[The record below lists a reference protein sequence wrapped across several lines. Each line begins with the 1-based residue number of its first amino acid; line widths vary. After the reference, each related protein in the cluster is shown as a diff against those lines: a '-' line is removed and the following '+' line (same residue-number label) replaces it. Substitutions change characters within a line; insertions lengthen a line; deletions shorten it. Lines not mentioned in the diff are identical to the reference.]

1 MYVSASVLL
10 VVWGFVRTR
19 SAVCTVCTR
28 YLSGGTCHL
37 CMISRFSIPL
47 ESYKENSA
55 LWTLSAKRKEQLPCY
70 YGPVTNVSRM

>member
-1 MYVSASVLL
+1 MYRRRYYWLYGALSVPGRLY
-10 VVWGFVRTR
+10 
-19 SAVCTVCTR
+19 VCTR
-28 YLSGGTCHL
+28 YLSGGTSHL